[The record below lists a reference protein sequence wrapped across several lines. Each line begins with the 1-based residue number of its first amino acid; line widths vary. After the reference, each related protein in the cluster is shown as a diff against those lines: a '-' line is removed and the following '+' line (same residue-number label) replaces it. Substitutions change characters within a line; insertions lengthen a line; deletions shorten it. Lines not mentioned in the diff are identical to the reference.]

1 MVGEATGDKLGRFVG
16 RARGKASE
24 KGDGL
29 WTRAR
34 SARRRADSAQQP
46 DPHESS
52 RTGSNSATDADRAD
66 LGPELLIDVDLS
78 DALARAEVAEA
89 EVARLR
95 SELAH
100 KEEILAQAHI
110 ALRTAR
116 LALRDHLRITQQ

>member
-24 KGDGL
+24 KGNGL
-29 WTRAR
+29 WARAR
-34 SARRRADSAQQP
+34 SARRRGGSAQQP
-46 DPHESS
+46 DPHKSS

-66 LGPELLIDVDLS
+66 LGPELIDVDLS
-78 DALARAEVAEA
+78 DALARAEAAEA